1 MAAPR
6 FRGAAIQ
13 LGAHVNQFYA
23 NTVADELRI
32 LSAGAVKPGLTKVID
47 AFQRDR
53 AAGVQVSFATA
64 PAILKQIGAGEIPD
78 VVIAPAAVVT
88 EITRSGKCAA
98 GATVVIGQ
106 TGVGVFVR
114 NGAPQPQIATV
125 ESFKQC
131 LLGAESVVYN
141 QASTGT
147 YLEALF
153 ESLGIGAAIKSKSTR
168 YPDFAAVL
176 DHVSKGM
183 GREIGLGATTVII
196 ENEKHG
202 VRFAGPLP
210 AEIQNYTSYV
220 AAITAESDARG
231 TAQQFMRYIA
241 SPAAKSLLTAA
252 GIQ

>member
-1 MAAPR
+1 MAA
-6 FRGAAIQ
+6 
-13 LGAHVNQFYA
+13 
-23 NTVADELRI
+23 ELRI
-32 LSAGAVKPGLTKVID
+32 LSAGAVKPGVTKVID
-47 AFQRDR
+47 AFQCDN

-64 PAILKQIGAGEIPD
+64 PAILKQISAGEIPD
-78 VVIAPAAVVT
+78 VVIAPADVVV

-106 TGVGVFVR
+106 IGVGVFVR
-114 NGAPQPQIATV
+114 DGERLPKIATV
-125 ESFKQC
+125 ESFKES
-131 LLGAESVVYN
+131 LLRVESVVYN

-153 ESLGIGAAIKSKSTR
+153 ESLGIGAAIRGKSTR

-220 AAITAESDARG
+220 AAITSECHAKEA
-231 TAQQFMRYIA
+231 AQQFMRYIA

>member
-1 MAAPR
+1 
-6 FRGAAIQ
+6 
-13 LGAHVNQFYA
+13 
-23 NTVADELRI
+23 VADELKI

-64 PAILKQIGAGEIPD
+64 PAILKQLGAGEIPD
-78 VVIAPAAVVT
+78 VVIAPADVVT
-88 EITRSGKCAA
+88 EITRSEKCAA
-98 GATVVIGQ
+98 GTTAVVGQ
-106 TGVGVFVR
+106 IGVGVFVR
-114 NGAPQPQIATV
+114 NGEPLPQIGTV
-125 ESFKQC
+125 EGFKES
-131 LLGAESVVYN
+131 LLGVESVVYN

-153 ESLGIGAAIKSKSTR
+153 ESLGIGAAIRGKSTR

-196 ENEKHG
+196 ENEKRG

-210 AEIQNYTSYV
+210 AEIQNYTFYV
-220 AAITAESDARG
+220 AAITAESNTKE
-231 TAQQFMRYIA
+231 TAQQFMTYLA